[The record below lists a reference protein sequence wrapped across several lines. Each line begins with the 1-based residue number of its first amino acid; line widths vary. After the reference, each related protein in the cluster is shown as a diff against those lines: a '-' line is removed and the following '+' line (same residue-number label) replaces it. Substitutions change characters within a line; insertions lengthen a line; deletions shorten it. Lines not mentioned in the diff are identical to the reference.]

1 MRFFVRSGSEK
12 IGEEGDYKVV
22 LKSGEK
28 ELMLDE
34 IPDVGVMNEIV
45 NFLGVESPSEILAD
59 VLDAE
64 DFEEILERLSKAA
77 GNAEVGFTEDEHG
90 FELRDGKIY
99 IPMMSA
105 TSGYLGSLVIDE
117 SAGVDFLVRIL
128 AILDALT
135 SISEGYILSKRSME
149 MLQSS
154 LEVLADAL
162 EKRVKGGAEA
172 KRIESEIF
180 SKHGKDLYEDTEVLK
195 LSLLVYDV
203 GKIGVRDSILGK
215 LEWEMTEEELEEYRK
230 HPQYGYDILKN
241 IKDLPKEILDAVL
254 YHHER
259 LDGSGY
265 PFGMSGDSIPEIAL
279 VVGALDEYS
288 ARLASGEDKDEIL
301 KAMEGKF
308 PERILKIL
316 GSG

>member
-1 MRFFVRSGSEK
+1 MRFYVRSGSEE
-12 IGEEGDYKVV
+12 IGEKGDYRVV
-22 LKSGEK
+22 LRDEER

-34 IPDVGVMNEIV
+34 IPDVSVMDEIV
-45 NFLGVESPSEILAD
+45 NFLGVESPSKILAD

-64 DFEEILERLSKAA
+64 NFNEILERLSKAA
-77 GNAEVGFTEDEHG
+77 GNVEVSFTEDEYG
-90 FELRDGKIY
+90 FEIKGGKIY

-117 SAGVDFLVRIL
+117 NAGVDFLVRIL

-172 KRIESEIF
+172 KRIEGEIF
-180 SKHGKDLYEDTEVLK
+180 SKHGKDLYEDPEILK

-215 LEWEMTEEELEEYRK
+215 LEWEMTREELEEYRK
-230 HPQYGYDILKN
+230 HPQYGYEILKN
-241 IKDLPKEILDAVL
+241 IKDLPKDILDAVL

-288 ARLASGEDKDEIL
+288 ARVASGESEEEVL

-308 PERILKIL
+308 PEKVLKIL

>member
-28 ELMLDE
+28 ELMIDE
-34 IPDVGVMNEIV
+34 IPDVGAMNEIV

-64 DFEEILERLSKAA
+64 NFEEILERLSKAA
-77 GNAEVGFTEDEHG
+77 GNAEVSFTENEHG
-90 FELRDGKIY
+90 FELKDGKIY

-117 SAGVDFLVRIL
+117 SAGVDFLIRIL

-172 KRIESEIF
+172 KRIEGEIF
-180 SKHGKDLYEDTEVLK
+180 SKHGKELYEDTEVLK

-230 HPQYGYDILKN
+230 HPQYGYEILKN

-288 ARLASGEDKDEIL
+288 ARLASGEVKDKVL

>member
-1 MRFFVRSGSEK
+1 MRFYVRSGSEE
-12 IGEEGDYKVV
+12 IGEKGDYRVV
-22 LKSGEK
+22 LRDEKK

-34 IPDVGVMNEIV
+34 IPDVSVMNEIV
-45 NFLGVESPSEILAD
+45 NFLGVESPSEILVA

-64 DFEEILERLSKAA
+64 DFDEILERLSKAA
-77 GNAEVGFTEDEHG
+77 GNSEVNFTENEHD
-90 FELRDGKIY
+90 FELKDGKIY
-99 IPMMSA
+99 IPMVSA
-105 TSGYLGSLVIDE
+105 TSGYLGSLVVDE
-117 SAGVDFLVRIL
+117 SAGVDFFVKIL
-128 AILDALT
+128 AIRDALT

-149 MLQSS
+149 MMQSS

-162 EKRVKGGAEA
+162 EKRVKGGIEA

-180 SKHGKDLYEDTEVLK
+180 SRYGKDLYEDTEILK

-215 LEWEMTEEELEEYRK
+215 LEWEMTREELEEYKK
-230 HPQYGYDILKN
+230 HPQYGYEILKN
-241 IKDLPKEILDAVL
+241 IKDLPKDILDAVL

-288 ARLASGEDKDEIL
+288 ARVASGESEEEVL

-308 PERILKIL
+308 PGRILKIL

>member
-1 MRFFVRSGSEK
+1 MRFYVRSGSEE
-12 IGEEGDYKVV
+12 IGEKGDYRVV
-22 LKSGEK
+22 LRDEER

-34 IPDVGVMNEIV
+34 IPDVSVMDEIV
-45 NFLGVESPSEILAD
+45 NFLGVESPSKILAD

-64 DFEEILERLSKAA
+64 NFNEILERLSKAA
-77 GNAEVGFTEDEHG
+77 GNVEVSFTEDEYG
-90 FELRDGKIY
+90 FEIKGGKIY

-117 SAGVDFLVRIL
+117 NAGVDFLVRIL

-172 KRIESEIF
+172 KRIEGEIF
-180 SKHGKDLYEDTEVLK
+180 SKHGKDLYEDPEILK

-203 GKIGVRDSILGK
+203 GKIGVRDSILEK
-215 LEWEMTEEELEEYRK
+215 LEWEMTEEEFEEYKK
-230 HPQYGYDILKN
+230 HPQYGYEILKN
-241 IKDLPKEILDAVL
+241 IKDLPKDILDAVL

-265 PFGMSGDSIPEIAL
+265 PFGMKGDSIPEIAL
-279 VVGALDEYS
+279 VVGVLDEYS
-288 ARLASGEDKDEIL
+288 TRVASGESEEEVL

-308 PERILKIL
+308 PEKLLKIL